1 MFKRFIPLFLLSSLF
16 LYAEQVELYATKIDN
31 DENRTI
37 AEGDTYMIRKDSTIK
52 ADILYYD
59 KLHKTIEAYGN
70 IFITQKNNSYT
81 LTDYIFMDMDKK
93 YTVLDKLEKRRRF
106 IRSKQPVFPAAIPRN
121 RTGLSV
127 LVPGRMMKK
136 TSGSIFTI
144 PLFMPGGSRFFISLI
159 LESPLRPNGAAVC

>member
-93 YTVLDKLEKRRRF
+93 YTVLDKLFYMTDAQKMWPSDQKS
-106 IRSKQPVFPAAIPRN
+106 IIIP
-121 RTGLSV
+121 T
-127 LVPGRMMKK
+127 K
-136 TSGSIFTI
+136 
-144 PLFMPGGSRFFISLI
+144 
-159 LESPLRPNGAAVC
+159 SPPP